1 MCKADGNAVVDTNNT
16 PAFDLDRIVE
26 AQTGVTN
33 TSSNH
38 SLLDPLGMNP
48 NYVQLPQPIEV
59 QAGALVP
66 TLLSFSERDTSHP

>member
-1 MCKADGNAVVDTNNT
+1 
-16 PAFDLDRIVE
+16 
-26 AQTGVTN
+26 
-33 TSSNH
+33 
-38 SLLDPLGMNP
+38 MNP